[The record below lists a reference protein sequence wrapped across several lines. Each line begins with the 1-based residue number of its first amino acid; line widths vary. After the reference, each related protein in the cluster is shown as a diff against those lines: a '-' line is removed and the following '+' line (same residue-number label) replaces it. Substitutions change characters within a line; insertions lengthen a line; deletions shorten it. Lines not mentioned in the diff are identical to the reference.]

1 MSEPIQ
7 VGELLPGVLQEVID
21 RAGPGYERWAEQV
34 AATGYCA
41 HPVRL
46 RGRVQHGDPATG
58 EVRTVYSTDREPDAT
73 LLKAC
78 GNRRASVC
86 PSCSAT
92 YQADSFQLLAAG
104 LRGGKGVPETI
115 AQHPRLFVT
124 FTAPSFGRVHSR
136 KAQGRL
142 VFPCHPYR
150 QGDTCPHGRRAG
162 CWQRHGEDDARLG
175 EPLCARCYQAGAQV
189 LWNALAGRL
198 WSRTTIYVYRALA
211 QLAGMREGE
220 LRRVVRISFAKV
232 AEYQRRGAVHFHAII
247 RLDAATDCGC
257 PACVAPPLAG
267 FTAELLEAA
276 VRKAAEAVKV
286 PCPVVDDD
294 QAVTLVARWGEQLD
308 VRHISEGGDEGELS
322 AEQVAGYVAKYATKS
337 TEALGVTLDHRVGEV
352 ELEGLDVPAHV
363 AELVRACLELG
374 ARPSLA
380 TLRLGKWA
388 HMLGFGGH
396 FSTKSRRYSTTLGAL
411 RRARVAYAIRRRRGH
426 TVPLD
431 AWSRPEDDQ
440 AVIVVAS
447 WAYWGRATRRRGR
460 RGWRRRRL
468 LGLGKRGGSQGRSC
482 EPQQGPHERTKE
494 QDRRME
500 RLLTVEEAAGRLG
513 TSTRFVRRLIFE
525 RRIAFVK
532 VGRHVRITPAD
543 LDAFIAA
550 GRIDALQ
557 QAEAG

>member
-1 MSEPIQ
+1 MIEPVL
-7 VGELLPGVLQEVID
+7 VGDVLPGVVAEAIA
-21 RAGPGYERWAEQV
+21 RAGPGYDRWAEQV
-34 AATGYCA
+34 AATGYCV

-46 RGRVQHGDPATG
+46 RGTVEHADAATG

-150 QGDTCPHGRRAG
+150 QGHTCPHGRRAG
-162 CWQRHGEDDARLG
+162 CWQRHNEDDARLG

-198 WSRTTIYVYRALA
+198 WSRTTIYLYRALA
-211 QLAGMREGE
+211 QLAGMTEGE

-247 RLDAATDCGC
+247 RLDAATGCGC
-257 PACVAPPLAG
+257 QACVAPAPAG
-267 FTAELLEAA
+267 FSADLLERA
-276 VRKAAEAVKV
+276 VR
-286 PCPVVDDD
+286 
-294 QAVTLVARWGEQLD
+294 QAVATVAVTSPLVDEDQGVDLVARWGEQLD
-308 VRHISEGGDEGELS
+308 VRHITEAGDDDKELS

-337 TEALGVTLDHRVGEV
+337 TEALGATLDHRICEV
-352 ELEGLDVPAHV
+352 ELEGLNVPAHV
-363 AELVRACLELG
+363 AELVRACWELG

-380 TLRLGKWA
+380 RLRLRKWA

-431 AWSRPEDDQ
+431 AWGRPEDDQ
-440 AVIVVAS
+440 AVLVVAS
-447 WAYWGRATRRRGR
+447 WIYVGRGYQSTG
-460 RGWRRRRL
+460 
-468 LGLGKRGGSQGRSC
+468 
-482 EPQQGPHERTKE
+482 
-494 QDRRME
+494 
-500 RLLTVEEAAGRLG
+500 EAWLAASAAAWARE
-513 TSTRFVRRLIFE
+513 E
-525 RRIAFVK
+525 RRIAK
-532 VGRHVRITPAD
+532 EELRTTT
-543 LDAFIAA
+543 AA
-550 GRIDALQ
+550 GVWRM
-557 QAEAG
+557 